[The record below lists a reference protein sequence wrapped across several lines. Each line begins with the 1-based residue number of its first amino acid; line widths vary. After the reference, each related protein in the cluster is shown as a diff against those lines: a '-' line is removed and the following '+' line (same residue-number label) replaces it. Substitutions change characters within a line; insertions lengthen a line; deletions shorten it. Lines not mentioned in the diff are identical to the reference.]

1 MLWIFIIILILNWK
15 TVSLS
20 LHFIIIY
27 QAVATYEDG
36 KLTNENKADEANGKQ
51 STSTRE
57 ITDNGELLLVREL

>member
-1 MLWIFIIILILNWK
+1 
-15 TVSLS
+15 LS